1 VKNDVE
7 MKGTSAL
14 VNKEIDGNQPKT
26 SKEETRRHSSSR
38 EAISSKYA
46 AIRQQ
51 NGSAYKLKAE
61 EKNLASAKV
70 SLVEHDDARP
80 GNAAGT
86 SGLASTWQTM
96 KTNFQSFKA
105 NLGANRFIPIRQTQ
119 EDKIPR
125 VSSSESLDDIFQRLK
140 QPSLDQNINN
150 DEENLMGRNISGPR
164 R

>member
-1 VKNDVE
+1 MASDVE

-26 SKEETRRHSSSR
+26 LKEETRHSSSR

-51 NGSAYKLKAE
+51 SGSAYKSKEE

-70 SLVEHDDARP
+70 SLVDHDNTRSS
-80 GNAAGT
+80 NAAGT

-96 KTNFQSFKA
+96 KTGFQSFKA
-105 NLGANRFIPIRQTQ
+105 NLGGNRFAPIRQTQ

-125 VSSSESLDDIFQRLK
+125 VSSSESLDDIFRRLK
-140 QPSLDQNINN
+140 QPSLHQNINN
-150 DEENLMGRNISGPR
+150 DEANLTGLNIPGPR